1 MTVRELREA
10 LNKYPDSMEV
20 LAKKTELLGNVSY
33 VNSIKEDTYT
43 MFGVDL
49 PCVMLTDEFE
59 ESEE

>member
-1 MTVRELREA
+1 MTVKELREA
-10 LNKYPDSMEV
+10 LNKYPDNMEV

-33 VNSIKEDTYT
+33 VNSTREDTYT